1 MLQNTPMHTVLPA
14 ADLERAVAWYRDN
27 LGIEVAERDDF
38 AGAYF
43 EPGGSKF
50 LVYQSEFA
58 GTNKATAAGF
68 ALDNFDE
75 VVEGLKANGVEFEEV
90 DFGEMGKTI
99 DGVIQTPDGS
109 AKAAWIRDS
118 EGNILS
124 LTTAD

>member
-1 MLQNTPMHTVLPA
+1 MHTVLPA

-38 AGAYF
+38 AGAYL
-43 EPGGSKF
+43 EPGGSRF
-50 LVYQSEFA
+50 LIYQSEFA

-75 VVEGLKANGVEFEEV
+75 VIQALRDRGVEFEEV
-90 DFGEMGKTI
+90 DFGEMGKTV
-99 DGVIQTPDGS
+99 DGVIATPDGS
-109 AKAAWIRDS
+109 AKAAWVRDS

-124 LTTAD
+124 LTTSS